1 MVCAILGSIAMGMM
15 FDPAVINESTDSFK
29 SYVSNG
35 AYWSFQKL
43 GEYYHVGNLLLVIY
57 AACNA
62 IGQFSTLVLSI
73 DAPLRILLD
82 NEDARQFVP
91 SGLLKKNEH
100 GAYINGIKMV
110 ICLSGSIILIQSF
123 VPGAAS
129 VLTQLNK
136 LNSVTMPLRYL
147 WVFAA
152 YIALR
157 KSLNKFN
164 PEYKFTK
171 NQTVALVAGGWCFFV
186 TAVCC
191 LLGMYVEGDIAST
204 ALNVIT
210 PVVLTALGLILPEIK
225 KRETAKAN

>member
-1 MVCAILGSIAMGMM
+1 M
-15 FDPAVINESTDSFK
+15 
-29 SYVSNG
+29 
-35 AYWSFQKL
+35 
-43 GEYYHVGNLLLVIY
+43 
-57 AACNA
+57 
-62 IGQFSTLVLSI
+62 
-73 DAPLRILLD
+73 LLD

-164 PEYKFTK
+164 PSTNLQEPDSCPCCRR
-171 NQTVALVAGGWCFFV
+171 LVLLRNRSLLSPRN
-186 TAVCC
+186 VC
-191 LLGMYVEGDIAST
+191 
-204 ALNVIT
+204 
-210 PVVLTALGLILPEIK
+210 
-225 KRETAKAN
+225 